1 MREHRAA
8 HAAATQDAAA
18 DQKPQEPALFVFAAL
33 VLLRTVLALIF
44 VLVSFA
50 EKMRDYCAAHAGA
63 TQHAAGDQ
71 KPQNPAVFVVAALVL
86 VLIFLL
92 VLVLVLAFFAQEMRE
107 QCATHAGAT

>member
-1 MREHRAA
+1 
-8 HAAATQDAAA
+8 
-18 DQKPQEPALFVFAAL
+18 VFL
-33 VLLRTVLALIF
+33 GRILALIF

-71 KPQNPAVFVVAALVL
+71 KPQNPAVFVFAALVL
-86 VLIFLL
+86 ALIFFFN
-92 VLVLVLAFFAQEMRE
+92 LVLVLASFAQEMRE